1 MIITNFIMN
10 FAKTDKY
17 GTSLRCLMGTEFH
30 GGFGKIYGADEGYKS
45 YIENILPKRSPI
57 KIPSLATIK
66 EE

>member
-1 MIITNFIMN
+1 MSG
-10 FAKTDKY
+10 
-17 GTSLRCLMGTEFH
+17 GTGFH